1 MSSVAQ
7 HSLWVFDAA
16 QRVGTIDYASLEEQ
30 FSFGYEPSWLATDNA
45 YRLSPHFPL
54 SEAKAA
60 SGTVRRFLENLLP
73 EGRALDIVSTTHQ
86 VSKNNIFGLV
96 RELGGE
102 TSGALSFF
110 AERAVPD
117 PRQTTRREIPVEELR
132 SRIEERAQVPFAVWD
147 RRVRMSIAGYQD
159 KLPVYLKDNRFY
171 LVEGALAS
179 THILKPEPLDKR
191 LPGLV
196 ANEHFCMR
204 LATRLGLRTAE
215 VSIVRLPH
223 PVLVVQRFDRE
234 AGDAGVRR
242 IHVID
247 ACQALDLPVA
257 YKYERNF
264 GSGKDVR
271 YIRDGVSFE
280 RLFSTAVSYTT
291 QKALT
296 RQALTRWAIFQ
307 YLIGNADA
315 HGKNVSFFCSAGG
328 LAMAPFYDM
337 ASVVQYEGLDHEFAM
352 AYGDA
357 FGLDDVS
364 PFAWADFA
372 KRSGL
377 QRSYLARE
385 MTRMAHVALEQA
397 PRQAVEADY
406 AGDERALVMRIA
418 GLVEAQARKL
428 LDMAIPMQQIDA
440 AML

>member
-271 YIRDGVSFE
+271 HIRDGVSFE